1 MSPEMIT
8 EIRSLVCGAMADIGA
23 ACERLRELEDP
34 YLRSVVLKESRGE
47 IAAWLAAA
55 SDSLSAASL
64 QAICGGSESSQE
76 KNEEQ
81 LS

>member
-1 MSPEMIT
+1 MSPAMIT
-8 EIRSLVCGAMADIGA
+8 KIRALICGALADVGGS
-23 ACERLRELEDP
+23 CERLRELEDP
-34 YLRSVVLKESRGE
+34 DLRPAVVGESREE

-55 SDSLSAASL
+55 ADSLSEASL
-64 QAICGGSESSQE
+64 LAACGEMKSTQE